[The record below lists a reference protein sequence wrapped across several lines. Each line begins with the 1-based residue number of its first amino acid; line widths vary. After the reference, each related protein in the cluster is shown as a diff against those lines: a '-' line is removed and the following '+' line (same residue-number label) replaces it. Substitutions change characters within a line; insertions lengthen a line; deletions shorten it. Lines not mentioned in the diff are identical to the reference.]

1 MHLNTIS
8 GVIPSSLPAASSS
21 AVGELLYTLNAPDS
35 GSIAYGSAVAMSDSY
50 FAVAAYNAN
59 SGNGKYYVYNKSDGS
74 LVHATNG
81 NGHGFGDF
89 PNSIAMT
96 DTRIIFG
103 RPHLSSNRGGF
114 LMHET
119 QTGSYVVAGAMPSPA
134 SISDMFGMQIDVND
148 TAGAFI
154 VGVNAEDTNGTNQGS
169 AYWYNMSG
177 VLQTTVRNPNA
188 GGNASEQDNFGYG
201 VAMGPTASAVGAPRE
216 ASSTGITY
224 HYNTTGSSLVRNLSS
239 SMGSGQKMGNQ
250 VGITGNL
257 IVSFGE
263 GARLQANRIDTGAE
277 VYSVSLNSVS
287 NDSTGSSVGANAA
300 IQSRHVDDEAGTNAG
315 AVDWYNPNTGDH
327 IIKIVNPNVVSM
339 AINGGNFGKSTATNG
354 TMAIIGAPGNS
365 SSAGQAFVY
374 STV

>member
-1 MHLNTIS
+1 MQLFGQAGIT
-8 GVIPSSLPAASSS
+8 PSSFQSSS
-21 AVGELLYTLNAPDS
+21 GNVGELLYTFNAPDS

-59 SGNGKYYVYNKSDGS
+59 SGNGKYWVYNKSNGS

-81 NGHGFGDF
+81 NGQGFGDF
-89 PNSIAMT
+89 PNSIGMT
-96 DTRIIFG
+96 DDRIIFG
-103 RPHLSSNRGGF
+103 RPHLSSNKGGF

-119 QTGSYVVAGAMPSPA
+119 QNGSFVAQGAMPA
-134 SISDMFGMQIDVND
+134 VATVSDMFGMQVDVND

-224 HYNTTGSSLVRNLSS
+224 HYNTTGSTLVRTLSS
-239 SMGSGQKMGNQ
+239 SMGSGQKM
-250 VGITGNL
+250 
-257 IVSFGE
+257 E
-263 GARLQANRIDTGAE
+263 
-277 VYSVSLNSVS
+277 
-287 NDSTGSSVGANAA
+287 
-300 IQSRHVDDEAGTNAG
+300 
-315 AVDWYNPNTGDH
+315 
-327 IIKIVNPNVVSM
+327 IKLV
-339 AINGGNFGKSTATNG
+339 
-354 TMAIIGAPGNS
+354 
-365 SSAGQAFVY
+365 
-374 STV
+374 